1 MIKKKSKLKKY
12 STLILALAL
21 SFGIYAQEENCPEPS
36 KKAVKLFNKA
46 QSTRGNEQKALLY
59 EATKIDPNYLEA
71 IEGLANLAEHK
82 EKNSIKPLEL
92 KRASNSKRKY
102 WERIVEICPEYRNF
116 YHTLKLGDYY
126 FGKREFEASKPY
138 FEKVMAAPNAFKKDV
153 RWANERI
160 KDIETYTSLIT
171 DSVPFTPIKLEG
183 PSTGHDEYLPM
194 LSPDNRYLYFTR
206 NMPDESKGAADK
218 GFKEN
223 FIKSRK
229 MGRKYSG
236 GVPMGNPFN
245 LGQYQG
251 GVSISVNNKLL
262 FITIVDVIPYRGKD
276 RAGFGRMFDNADIF
290 YSEYKDGK
298 WEKLQSIGSNI
309 NTPTTWEAQPS
320 ISADNKTLYFTRV
333 VNPFGGD
340 MDIYKSE
347 RQPDGSWGDPINLGA
362 PINTPGDEK
371 SPFMH
376 SDSYTLYFS
385 SNYHIG
391 MGGYN
396 IFYAQM
402 DGKTQK
408 FKEPTNIGN
417 PINTPKDEHGFI
429 VSKDGDKAYYGSD
442 EDGKDLNIYHFDL
455 YEEARP
461 KAVVFVNGEMKNS
474 LGEVPEGAKIT
485 LKNTTTNQEVDAVI
499 DQETGDYVAVIA
511 IEKDQD
517 VMLTAK
523 KKGYAFSSQLISSDQ
538 IVVGKPV
545 KTEKVEIKPIEIG
558 EAYQINDINF
568 ATNSFEI
575 TPRITTVLNEFIAF
589 LKFNDNLNI
598 AINGYTDNIG
608 DPEENLT
615 LSQNRA
621 KAVYDYLTLKEI
633 APTRLTFKGYGETN
647 SMASNKTAEGRR
659 KNRRTEFVIVS
670 K

>member
-1 MIKKKSKLKKY
+1 MKKY
-12 STLILALAL
+12 STLILALVV
-21 SFGIYAQEENCPEPS
+21 SIGIYAQEENCPEPS

-46 QSTRGNEQKALLY
+46 QVGSVSEKKALLY
-59 EATKIDPNYLEA
+59 QATKIDPNYLEA
-71 IEGLANLAEHK
+71 IDELANLSERK
-82 EKNSIKPLEL
+82 EKNTTQPLEL
-92 KRASNSKRKY
+92 VRAINSKLKY
-102 WERIVEICPEYRNF
+102 WQRIVEICPEYRNF
-116 YHTLKLGDYY
+116 FHTLQLGDYY
-126 FGKREFEASKPY
+126 FGKREFENSKPY
-138 FEKVMAAPNAFKKDV
+138 FERVMAAPNAFKKDV
-153 RWANERI
+153 RWANERL
-160 KDIETYTSLIT
+160 KDIETYITLVT
-171 DSVPFTPIKLEG
+171 DSVPFIPIKLEG
-183 PSTGHDEYLPM
+183 PSTGYDEYLPM

-206 NMPDESKGAADK
+206 KMPDESKGAADK
-218 GFKEN
+218 GFSEQ
-223 FIKSRK
+223 FVMSRK

-236 GVPMGNPFN
+236 GIPMPSPFN

-251 GVSISVNNKLL
+251 GISISVNNKLL

-290 YSEYKDGK
+290 YSEKKAGK
-298 WEKLQSIGSNI
+298 WTKLQSIGSNI

-333 VNPFGGD
+333 VHPFGGD
-340 MDIYKSE
+340 MDIYKCE
-347 RQPDGSWGDPINLGA
+347 RQPNGSWGDPINLGA

-391 MGGYN
+391 MGGYD

-402 DGKTQK
+402 DAKNQK
-408 FKEPTNIGN
+408 FKAPTNIGN
-417 PINTPKDEHGFI
+417 PINTAKDEHGFI
-429 VSKDGDKAYYGSD
+429 VSKDGEKAYYGSD
-442 EDGKDLNIYHFDL
+442 EGGKDLNIYHFDL

-461 KAVVFVNGEMKNS
+461 KAIVFVNGEMKNS
-474 LGEVPEGAKIT
+474 LGEVPEGAQIT

-499 DQETGDYVAVIA
+499 DKETGDYVAVIA

-523 KKGYAFSSQLISSDQ
+523 KKGYAFSSQLISSEE
-538 IVVGKPV
+538 IVIGKPV

-575 TPRITTVLNEFIAF
+575 TPRITTVLNEFIDF

-598 AINGYTDNIG
+598 TINGYTDNVG
-608 DPEENLT
+608 DPKKNLT
-615 LSQNRA
+615 LSQKRA
-621 KAVYDYLTLKEI
+621 QAVYHYLLIEDI
-633 APTRLTFKGYGETN
+633 ASTRLTFKGYGETN
-647 SMASNKTAEGRR
+647 SIASNKTVKGRR

>member
-1 MIKKKSKLKKY
+1 MVFSI
-12 STLILALAL
+12 
-21 SFGIYAQEENCPEPS
+21 GIYAQEENCPEPA

-46 QSTRGNEQKALLY
+46 QNAPINERKALLY

-71 IEGLANLAEHK
+71 IEGLAGYAERK
-82 EKNSIKPLEL
+82 EKNATIPSEL
-92 KRASNSKRKY
+92 LRAGNVKRKY
-102 WERIVEICPEYRNF
+102 WSRIIEICPEYRNF
-116 YHTLKLGDYY
+116 YHTMLLGDYY
-126 FGKREFEASKPY
+126 FSKRKFEAAKPY
-138 FEKVMAAPNAFKKDV
+138 YDKILAAPNAFKKDI
-153 RWANERI
+153 RKAHDRI
-160 KDIETYTSLIT
+160 NDIDTYIALVNKK
-171 DSVPFTPIKLEG
+171 VPFSPLKLEG
-183 PSTGHDEYLPM
+183 PSTDHDEYLPM

-206 NMPDESKGAADK
+206 NMPDETKGAADK
-218 GFKEN
+218 GFKEQ

-236 GVPMGNPFN
+236 GIPMGSPFN

-251 GVSISVNNKLL
+251 GVSVSVNNKLL
-262 FITIVDVIPYRGKD
+262 FITIVDVIPYKGKD

-290 YSEYKDGK
+290 FSELKDGK
-298 WEKLQSIGSNI
+298 WSKLESIGSNI

-333 VNPFGGD
+333 VNVFGGD

-391 MGGYN
+391 MGGYD

-402 DGKTQK
+402 NDSTKK
-408 FKEPTNIGN
+408 FKKPTNIGN
-417 PINTPKDEHGFI
+417 PINTTRDEHGFI

-442 EDGKDLNIYHFDL
+442 EDGKDLNIYSFEL

-461 KAVVFVNGEMKNS
+461 KSVAFINGAITNN
-474 LGEVPEGAKIT
+474 LGEVPEGAKVL
-485 LKNTTTNQEVDAVI
+485 LKNTTTDEEIEAVI
-499 DQETGDYVAVIA
+499 DQETGDYVAVISV
-511 IEKDQD
+511 EKDQD
-517 VMLTAK
+517 IMLTAK
-523 KKGYAFSSQLISSDQ
+523 KKGFAFSSQLISSDE

-545 KTEKVEIKPIEIG
+545 KTEKVKIKPIEIG
-558 EAYQINDINF
+558 ESYQINDINF

-575 TPRITTVLNEFIAF
+575 TPRITVVLNEFIDF
-589 LKFNDNLNI
+589 LTLNDNLNI
-598 AINGYTDNIG
+598 AINGYTDNVG
-608 DPEENLT
+608 DPEQNLT
-615 LSQNRA
+615 LSKNRA
-621 KAVYDYLTLKEI
+621 EAVYNFLVSKNIT
-633 APTRLTFKGYGETN
+633 PTRLKFKGYGDKNTIAPNTTE
-647 SMASNKTAEGRR
+647 EGRR

>member
-1 MIKKKSKLKKY
+1 LKKY
-12 STLILALAL
+12 SILILVLVL
-21 SFGIYAQEENCPEPS
+21 SIGIFAQEENCPEPS

-46 QSTRGNEQKALLY
+46 QTAPISERKALIFQ
-59 EATKIDPNYLEA
+59 ATKIDPNYLEA
-71 IEGLANLAEHK
+71 YDALSDLA
-82 EKNSIKPLEL
+82 
-92 KRASNSKRKY
+92 KRKEDNAFNAGNIISFEQSKNRKLNY
-102 WERIVEICPEYRNF
+102 WKKIVEICPEYRNF
-116 YHTLKLGDYY
+116 YHTIILADYY
-126 FGKREFEASKPY
+126 FGKREFETSKPY
-138 FEKVMAAPNAFKKDV
+138 FEKILASPNAFKKDV
-153 RWANERI
+153 RHAHDRI
-160 KDIETYTSLIT
+160 KDIETYVSIVNDT
-171 DSVPFTPIKLEG
+171 VPFSPIKLEG

-206 NMPDESKGAADK
+206 RMPDETKDAADK
-218 GFKEN
+218 GFTEQ

-236 GVPMGNPFN
+236 GIPMPSPFN
-245 LGQYQG
+245 LGQFQG

-276 RAGFGRMFDNADIF
+276 RAGFGRMFDNADIYF
-290 YSEYKDGK
+290 SELKEGK
-298 WEKLQSIGSNI
+298 WSKLESIGSNI

-340 MDIYKSE
+340 MDIYKCE
-347 RQPDGSWGDPINLGA
+347 RQKDGSWGDPINLGT

-391 MGGYN
+391 MGGYD

-402 DGKTQK
+402 NGETNK
-408 FKEPTNIGN
+408 FKEPINIGN

-442 EDGKDLNIYHFDL
+442 EDGKDLNIYSFEL

-461 KAVVFVNGEMKNS
+461 KAVAFVNGEIKNN
-474 LGEVPEGAKIT
+474 LGEVPEGAQVL
-485 LKNTTTNQEVDAVI
+485 LKNTATNQEVEAVI
-499 DQETGDYVAVIA
+499 DEETGDYVAVIA
-511 IEKDQD
+511 IDPDQD

-523 KKGYAFSSQLISSDQ
+523 KKGFAFSSQLISSDE

-545 KTEKVEIKPIEIG
+545 KTEKVKIKPIEIG
-558 EAYQINDINF
+558 ESYQINDINF
-568 ATNSFEI
+568 ATNSYEI
-575 TPRITTVLNEFIAF
+575 TPRITTVLNEFIDF
-589 LKFNDNLNI
+589 LKLNDNLKI
-598 AINGYTDNIG
+598 AINGYTDNVG
-608 DPEENLT
+608 DPTENLT
-615 LSQNRA
+615 LSENRA
-621 KAVYDYLTLKEI
+621 QAVFNYLVLEDI
-633 APTRLTFKGYGETN
+633 DASRLTYKGFGESNPIATN
-647 SMASNKTAEGRR
+647 ETEEGKR

>member
-1 MIKKKSKLKKY
+1 MAF
-12 STLILALAL
+12 TL
-21 SFGIYAQEENCPEPS
+21 SVGIFAQEENCPEPS
-36 KKAVKLFNKA
+36 KKAVKIFNKA
-46 QSTRGNEQKALLY
+46 QVSSVNERKALLFQ
-59 EATKIDPNYLEA
+59 ATKIDPNYLEA
-71 IEGLANLAEHK
+71 IEGLANVAEQK
-82 EKNSIKPLEL
+82 EKNAMQPMDLV
-92 KRASNSKRKY
+92 RAGNSKRKY
-102 WERIVEICPEYRNF
+102 WKKIVEICPEYRNF
-116 YHTLKLGDYY
+116 YHTIKLGDYH
-126 FGKREFEASKPY
+126 FSKREFENAKPY
-138 FEKVMAAPNAFKKDV
+138 FEKVMAAPNAYKKDV
-153 RWANERI
+153 RWANDRLN
-160 KDIETYTSLIT
+160 DIETYAKLLR
-171 DSVPFTPIKLEG
+171 DSVPFIPLKLDG

-206 NMPDESKGAADK
+206 KMPDESKGASDK
-218 GFKEN
+218 GFTEQ

-236 GVPMGNPFN
+236 GIPMPSPFN

-251 GVSISVNNKLL
+251 GVSVSVNNKLL
-262 FITIVDVIPYRGKD
+262 FITLVDVIPYRGKD

-290 YSEYKDGK
+290 YSELKDGK
-298 WEKLQSIGSNI
+298 WTKLQSIGSNI

-347 RQPDGSWGDPINLGA
+347 RQKDGSWGDPINLGA

-391 MGGYN
+391 MGGYD

-402 DGKTQK
+402 DGESEK
-408 FKEPTNIGN
+408 FKKPINIGN

-461 KAVVFVNGEMKNS
+461 KAVAFVNGEIKNN
-474 LGEVPEGAKIT
+474 LGEVPEGAEIT
-485 LKNTTTNQEVDAVI
+485 LKNTTTNQEVNAVI
-499 DQETGDYVAVIA
+499 DDETGDYVAVIA

-523 KKGYAFSSQLISSDQ
+523 KKGFAFSSQLISSNE

-545 KTEKVEIKPIEIG
+545 QTEKVAIKPIEVG
-558 EAYQINDINF
+558 ESYQINDINF

-575 TPRITTVLNEFIAF
+575 TPRITTVLNEFIDF
-589 LKFNDNLNI
+589 LKLNDNLNI

-608 DPEENLT
+608 DPAENLT
-615 LSQNRA
+615 LSEKRA
-621 KAVYDYLTLKEI
+621 EAVYNYLVIEEI
-633 APTRLTFKGYGETN
+633 APTRLTFKGFGESN
-647 SMASNKTAEGRR
+647 SVASNETAEGRR
-659 KNRRTEFVIVS
+659 KNRRTEFVIMS

>member
-1 MIKKKSKLKKY
+1 MKKY
-12 STLILALAL
+12 STLILAL
-21 SFGIYAQEENCPEPS
+21 SVSIGIYAQEENCPEPL
-36 KKAVKLFNKA
+36 KRAVKLFNKS
-46 QSTRGNEQKALLY
+46 QIGSVSEKKELLY
-59 EATKIDPNYLEA
+59 QATKIDPNYLEA
-71 IEGLANLAEHK
+71 IDELAKLSEQK
-82 EKNSIKPLEL
+82 EKNTTQPLEIVI
-92 KRASNSKRKY
+92 ASNSKLVY
-102 WERIVEICPEYRNF
+102 WKKIIEICPEYRNF
-116 YHTLKLGDYY
+116 FHTLQLGDYY
-126 FGKREFEASKPY
+126 FSKREFENSKSY
-138 FEKVMAAPNAFKKDV
+138 FEKVMAAPDAFKKDV
-153 RWANERI
+153 RWANDRL
-160 KDIETYTSLIT
+160 KDIETYHSLIT
-171 DSVPFTPIKLEG
+171 DSVPFIPIKLEG

-206 NMPDESKGAADK
+206 KMPDESKGGADK
-218 GFKEN
+218 GFNEQ
-223 FIKSRK
+223 FVMSRK

-236 GVPMGNPFN
+236 GIPMPTPFN

-251 GVSISVNNKLL
+251 GISISVNNKLL

-290 YSEYKDGK
+290 YSEKKDGK
-298 WEKLQSIGSNI
+298 WTKLQSIGSNI

-333 VNPFGGD
+333 VHPFGGD
-340 MDIYKSE
+340 MDIYKCE
-347 RQPDGSWGDPINLGA
+347 RQPNGSWGDPINLGT

-391 MGGYN
+391 LGGYD

-402 DGKTQK
+402 NAKTQK
-408 FKEPTNIGN
+408 FKAPTNIGN

-455 YEEARP
+455 YKKARP
-461 KAVVFVNGEMKNS
+461 KAVVFVNGEMKNN

-499 DQETGDYVAVIA
+499 DKETGGYVAVIA

-523 KKGYAFSSQLISSDQ
+523 KKGYTFSSQLISSDK

-545 KTEKVEIKPIEIG
+545 KTEKIKIKPIEIG
-558 EAYQINDINF
+558 ESYQINDINF
-568 ATNSFEI
+568 ATTSFKI
-575 TPRITTVLNEFIAF
+575 TPQIITVLNEFIEF

-598 AINGYTDNIG
+598 AINGYTDNVG
-608 DPEENLT
+608 DPEKNLI

-621 KAVYDYLTLKEI
+621 QAVYHYLLIEDI
-633 APTRLTFKGYGETN
+633 ASTRLTFKGYGEAN
-647 SMASNKTAEGRR
+647 SIASNKTAKGRR

>member
-1 MIKKKSKLKKY
+1 MKKY
-12 STLILALAL
+12 STLILALAFSL
-21 SFGIYAQEENCPEPS
+21 GIYAQEENCPEPA

-46 QSTRGNEQKALLY
+46 QAAPAKERKALIY
-59 EATKIDPNYLEA
+59 QATKIDPNYLEA
-71 IEGLANLAEHK
+71 IDALAEMAESK
-82 EKNSIKPLEL
+82 EKIAMTPTALLN
-92 KRASNSKRKY
+92 ASNTKRKY
-102 WERIVEICPEYRNF
+102 WMKIVDICPEYRNF
-116 YHTLKLGDYY
+116 FHTMKLGDYY
-126 FGKREFEASKPY
+126 FSKREFENAKPY
-138 FEKVMAAPNAFKKDV
+138 FEKIMAAPNAFKKDI
-153 RWANERI
+153 RYANERL
-160 KDIETYTSLIT
+160 KDIETYVKLIT
-171 DSVPFTPIKLEG
+171 DSVPFSPIKLEG

-206 NMPDESKGAADK
+206 KMPDETKGAADK
-218 GFKEN
+218 GFSEQ

-236 GVPMGNPFN
+236 GIPMPSPFN

-251 GVSISVNNKLL
+251 GVSVSVNNKLL

-290 YSEYKDGK
+290 FSEYKNGK
-298 WEKLQSIGSNI
+298 WGKLESIGSNI

-347 RQPDGSWGDPINLGA
+347 RQKDGSWGDPINLGA

-391 MGGYN
+391 MGGYD
-396 IFYAQM
+396 IFYSTM
-402 DGKTQK
+402 DNETKN
-408 FKEPTNIGN
+408 FKDPINIGN
-417 PINTPKDEHGFI
+417 PINTTKDEHGFI

-461 KAVVFVNGEMKNS
+461 KAVAFVNGEIKNN
-474 LGEVPEGAKIT
+474 LGEVPEGAQVM
-485 LKNTTTNQEVDAVI
+485 LKNTATNQEVEAVI
-499 DQETGDYVAVIA
+499 DEETGDYVAVIA
-511 IEKDQD
+511 IDKDQD

-523 KKGYAFSSQLISSDQ
+523 KKGFAFSSQLISSDE

-545 KTEKVEIKPIEIG
+545 KTEKVAIKPIEVG
-558 EAYQINDINF
+558 ESYQINDINF

-575 TPRITTVLNEFIAF
+575 TPRITTVLNEFIDF
-589 LKFNDNLNI
+589 LKLNDNLKI

-608 DPEENLT
+608 DPEQNLT
-615 LSQNRA
+615 LSQKRA
-621 KAVYDYLTLKEI
+621 EAVYNYLVLEDIT
-633 APTRLTFKGYGETN
+633 PTRLTYKGFGETN
-647 SMASNKTAEGRR
+647 ALASNDTEAGRR
-659 KNRRTEFVIVS
+659 KNRRTEFVIMS

>member
-1 MIKKKSKLKKY
+1 MKKY
-12 STLILALAL
+12 STLILTLAL
-21 SFGIYAQEENCPEPS
+21 SIGIYAQEENCPEPS

-46 QSTRGNEQKALLY
+46 EGAPVNERKALLF
-59 EATKIDPNYLEA
+59 EAYKIDPNYLEA
-71 IEGLANLAEHK
+71 IEGLANLAERK
-82 EKNSIKPLEL
+82 EKNAMAPLDL
-92 KRASNSKRKY
+92 VRAGNSKRKY
-102 WERIVEICPEYRNF
+102 WEKIVEICPEYRNF
-116 YHTLKLGDYY
+116 FHTLKLGDYY
-126 FGKREFEASKPY
+126 FSKREFENAKPY

-153 RWANERI
+153 RWANDRI
-160 KDIETYTSLIT
+160 NDIETYISLVNDT
-171 DSVPFTPIKLEG
+171 VPFSPIKLEG
-183 PSTGHDEYLPM
+183 PSTGYDEYLPM

-206 NMPDESKGAADK
+206 KMPDESKGAADK
-218 GFKEN
+218 GFNEQ
-223 FIKSRK
+223 FVISRK

-236 GVPMGNPFN
+236 GVPMPSPFN

-262 FITIVDVIPYRGKD
+262 FITLVDVIPYRGKD

-290 YSEYKDGK
+290 YSEKKDGK
-298 WEKLQSIGSNI
+298 WSKLQSIGSNI

-391 MGGYN
+391 MGGYD

-402 DGKTQK
+402 DGKTNK
-408 FKEPTNIGN
+408 FKTPKNIGN

-461 KAVVFVNGEMKNS
+461 KAVAFINGEIKNN
-474 LGEVPEGAKIT
+474 LGEVPEGAEIT
-485 LKNTTTNQEVDAVI
+485 LKNTTTNQEVNAVI
-499 DQETGDYVAVIA
+499 DNETGDYVAVIA
-511 IEKDQD
+511 VDDDQD

-523 KKGYAFSSQLISSDQ
+523 KKGFAFSSQLISSNEM
-538 IVVGKPV
+538 VVGKAV
-545 KTEKVEIKPIEIG
+545 QTEKVEIKPIEIG
-558 EAYQINDINF
+558 ESYQINDINF

-575 TPRITTVLNEFIAF
+575 TPRITTVLNEFIEF
-589 LKFNDNLNI
+589 LKLNDNLNI
-598 AINGYTDNIG
+598 AINGYTDNVG
-608 DPEENLT
+608 DPTENLT
-615 LSQNRA
+615 LSQKRA
-621 KAVYDYLTLKEI
+621 EAVYNYLVLEDIT
-633 APTRLTFKGYGETN
+633 PTRLTFKGFGETN
-647 SMASNKTAEGRR
+647 AIASNETEAGRR